1 MPRCS
6 YLPILCI
13 TNYQYNFGV
22 EGQGQIK
29 TKSVIRL
36 ITRTPISCLRA
47 RVFIYGTMIEYGAWF
62 LITALLLVSKD
73 EVKYL
78 YNQFMACCPSLFDQ
92 GCSYFA
98 QLLLMVCNYKVRY
111 ISPIWPWSQGLI
123 RICLTVAC
131 F

>member
-1 MPRCS
+1 M
-6 YLPILCI
+6 LQIINIILE
-13 TNYQYNFGV
+13 V
-22 EGQGQIK
+22 KGQGQIK
-29 TKSVIRL
+29 TKLVIRL
-36 ITRTPISCLRA
+36 ITRTPLSCLRA
-47 RVFIYGTMIEYGAWF
+47 RVYIYGTMIVYGAWF

-73 EVKYL
+73 KVKYL

-92 GCSYFA
+92 GCSYLA

-123 RICLTVAC
+123 RICLTLTC